1 MFTGIAEDIGK
12 VINITNSQ
20 IQIETCLDDIKT
32 GDSIAVNGVCLTVTE
47 MFKKIISFDYSP
59 TTSDITNISLLKKNS
74 LVNLERALTL
84 QTRLGGHIVSG
95 HIDTST
101 KIIDIKK
108 TDRFYFISFAA
119 NEIIKKYIVLKGFI
133 AIDGIS
139 LTVAEINEKTFS
151 VTMIPETFNKTIF
164 YLRKPG
170 DIVNVEIDVFAKYIE
185 KLFGKKDNKKEITL
199 DLLKENGFL

>member
-1 MFTGIAEDIGK
+1 MFTGIIEDIGK
-12 VINITNSQ
+12 VININNSK

-47 MFKKIISFDYSP
+47 INNKILNFDYSP
-59 TTSDITNISLLKKNS
+59 TTSDITNISLLQKNS
-74 LVNLERALTL
+74 FVNLERALTL

-108 TDRFYFISFAA
+108 TERFYFISFAV
-119 NEIIKKYIVLKGFI
+119 NEIIKKYIVQKGFI

-139 LTVAEINEKTFS
+139 LTVAQNNENNFS

-164 YLRKPG
+164 YTRKTG
-170 DIVNVEIDVFAKYIE
+170 DIVNIEIDVFAKYIE
-185 KLFGKKDNKKEITL
+185 KLFGNKTEKKEITL
-199 DLLKENGFL
+199 DFLRNNGFV